1 MAWFFTEPFEGQH
14 HIITGENAVHIEKS
28 LRMKIGEAL
37 TLVDSDGIQYS
48 CIIKSFSGGCV
59 EVRAEKK
66 FRCENEPDV
75 HITLYQ
81 SLPKSDKMD
90 FIIQK
95 AVDELEGSIVPH
107 DTVIDELKALAK
119 KQNIDDENL
128 AVAMAVYMLGFGSYK
143 GFITNQNNNL

>member
-14 HIITGENAVHIEKS
+14 HIIMGENAVHIEKS

-48 CIIKSFSGGCV
+48 CIIESFSGGCV

-75 HITLYQ
+75 HITLYH
-81 SLPKSDKMD
+81 S
-90 FIIQK
+90 
-95 AVDELEGSIVPH
+95 EGCGTGGKLSSSGY
-107 DTVIDELKALAK
+107 LCK
-119 KQNIDDENL
+119 
-128 AVAMAVYMLGFGSYK
+128 VYIK
-143 GFITNQNNNL
+143 T